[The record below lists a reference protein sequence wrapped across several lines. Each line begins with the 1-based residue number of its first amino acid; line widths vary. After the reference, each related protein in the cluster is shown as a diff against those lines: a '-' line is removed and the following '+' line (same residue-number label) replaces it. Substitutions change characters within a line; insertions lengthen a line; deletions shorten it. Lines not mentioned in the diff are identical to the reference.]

1 MSVIKFRQAEFMLG
15 AAAPK
20 QFPSDDGVEV
30 AFAGYSNV
38 GKSSALNTLCEQKSL
53 ARFSKTPGRTQQ
65 LNFFSLGSLA
75 YRLVDFPGYGFAKAG
90 KATRARWEQTIA
102 SFLEH
107 RECLRVVVVLMDV
120 RHPLKPFDCDL
131 VQWASESNIYVRIL
145 LTKADKL
152 KKSPAMAA
160 LQKVKHFFAANP
172 LVSCQLFSSLKK
184 TGVED
189 LQQYLTDKMLM
200 DTSE

>member
-1 MSVIKFRQAEFMLG
+1 MSTVKFRQAEFMLG

-20 QFPSDDGVEV
+20 QFPSDEGVEV

-90 KATRARWEQTIA
+90 KATRARWEKTIA

-107 RECLRVVVVLMDV
+107 RQCLRAIVVLMDV

-131 VQWASESNIYVRIL
+131 VQWASESNIFVRVL

-152 KKSPAMAA
+152 KKSPAASA
-160 LQKVKHFFAANP
+160 LQEVEFFFSANP

-184 TGVED
+184 TGLDD
-189 LQQYLTDKMLM
+189 LRDYLTNKMLM
-200 DTSE
+200 EDEE